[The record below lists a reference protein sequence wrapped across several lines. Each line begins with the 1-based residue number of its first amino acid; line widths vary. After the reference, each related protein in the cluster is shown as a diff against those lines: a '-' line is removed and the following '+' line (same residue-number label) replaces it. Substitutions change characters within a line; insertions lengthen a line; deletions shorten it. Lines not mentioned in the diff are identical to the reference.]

1 MSTKKSSKKKP
12 RRKAAKR
19 AKKPTA
25 RQREL
30 KEGTKEVIAF
40 LHRIGRFEAR
50 SRESNLL
57 VGPGSLPESRP
68 AKPMALKEII
78 ERMHAMA
85 RFEKLSAE
93 VNMLV
98 GSPPS
103 CHAA

>member
-12 RRKAAKR
+12 RRKVARR

-40 LHRIGRFEAR
+40 LHRMGEFEAR
-50 SRESNLL
+50 SRKSNLL
-57 VGPGSLPESRP
+57 VGPGTLPESQP
-68 AKPMALKEII
+68 AKPWTIERVL

-85 RFEKLSAE
+85 RHERQS
-93 VNMLV
+93 V
-98 GSPPS
+98 GGTNPVGAGTR
-103 CHAA
+103 HAA